1 MKAMF
6 FMREPQENPINDAR
20 TQIGRRIVNE
30 KKSSKH
36 QAAENPSETVENI
49 LELLDGATYLEA
61 ESILKEVLLRIKHS
75 SRFFNKE

>member
-6 FMREPQENPINDAR
+6 FMREPQENQINDALA
-20 TQIGRRIVNE
+20 QIGRRIANE

-36 QAAENPSETVENI
+36 QAAESPNETVENI
-49 LELLDGATYLEA
+49 LELLDGATYFEV